1 MSLARNIVINSQPS
15 ASIQAYTGAT
25 TSFTINANSNK
36 ALYYNVTN
44 SGNTEYVFSGD
55 VTGNNPTI
63 NVLLG
68 DSLTFYVNAS
78 GHPFY
83 IKTANTTGSANAV
96 SSAQIFGPAQI
107 TVTGGTYAGVYTRV
121 ATDYNWNT
129 SNSTIVTGNNRDA
142 YFNALTGVAIL
153 YDNTTN
159 WYIATGV
166 ELINGTDLVPT
177 NTFQTTWGLSQ
188 SGSIDYPNS
197 TVDPTYGSVSFF
209 TSSGNGTSLG
219 SFTWT
224 PLSVGTYYYNC
235 SNHAAMY
242 GVINVLSA
250 PITTYVWQKQES
262 ISSTWNNID
271 PSVGTGQGTPTY
283 QTPILDE
290 TEDHN
295 DKYRCQLSTP
305 LGTNVPLNSNTYT
318 LNVTTPVITINTQP
332 SNITL
337 GAGLY
342 ANFSV
347 AATVSSPFPIT
358 YQWQL
363 RKSNS
368 ATWDNIS
375 GATANTLSVPNLDN
389 GDILRCVLNSTGAQ
403 QVTSNQATITIIPY
417 EITPSVGNTAI
428 PNPQVSSFTT
438 VNGYTSFLYTSD
450 PVLTDAPNDYTLAN
464 PVVIEYSNALQQA
477 SAFTV
482 QTLWTAPI
490 AKNYAIILDMNN
502 YYPCPECPPCPPCPP
517 AGGSTRPTEGL
528 LMPRYGL

>member
-1 MSLARNIVINSQPS
+1 MSLARNIVINSQPN
-15 ASIQAYTGAT
+15 ASIQAYTGAA

-44 SGNTEYVFSGD
+44 SGASAYSFSGD
-55 VTGNNPTI
+55 ITGNNPTI

-83 IKTANTTGSANAV
+83 IKTVNSTGSSNAV
-96 SSAQIFGPAQI
+96 SAAQIFGPAQI
-107 TVTGGTYAGVYTRV
+107 TITGGTYAGVYTRV

-129 SNSTIVTGNNRDA
+129 SNSTIVTGNSRDA
-142 YFNALTGVAIL
+142 YFNLLTGVAIL
-153 YDNTTN
+153 YDNTSK

-177 NTFQTTWGLSQ
+177 ATFETTWGLGQ
-188 SGSIDYPNS
+188 SGTTDHPDTS
-197 TVDPTYGSVSFF
+197 VDPTYGSVAFF
-209 TSSGNGTSLG
+209 STAGNGASVG

-235 SNHAAMY
+235 SAHASMY
-242 GVINVLSA
+242 GVINVLAA
-250 PITTYVWQKQES
+250 PTITYVWQKQES
-262 ISSTWNNID
+262 TSNTWNDIV
-271 PSVGTGQGTPTY
+271 PGTGTGQGTPTY
-283 QTPILDE
+283 QTPILNE
-290 TEDHN
+290 VEDHG

-305 LGTNVPLNSNTYT
+305 LGTNTPLNSNTYT
-318 LNVTTPVITINTQP
+318 LTVTTPVITISTQP

-337 GAGLY
+337 GAGLF

-347 AATVSSPFPIT
+347 VATVSGPFAIT

-368 ATWDNIS
+368 ANWNNIS

-389 GDILRCVLNSTGAQ
+389 GDLLRCVLNSTGAQ
-403 QVTSNQATITIIPY
+403 QVTSSQAMITIIPY
-417 EITPSVGNTAI
+417 AVGNADLPNTQVVSFTSVG
-428 PNPQVSSFTT
+428 
-438 VNGYTSFLYTSD
+438 GHTSFLYTSD
-450 PVLTDAPNDYTLAN
+450 PALTDAPNDYTLAN
-464 PVVIEYSNALQQA
+464 PVVLDYTNSIQA
-477 SAFTV
+477 ASTFAVLSFWTV
-482 QTLWTAPI
+482 PLS
-490 AKNYAIILDMNN
+490 KNYAITLNLTN
-502 YYPCPECPPCPPCPP
+502 FYPCPECPPCPPCPP
-517 AGGSTRPTEGL
+517 GGSTRPLEGL

>member
-1 MSLARNIVINSQPS
+1 MSLARNIVINSQPN
-15 ASIQAYTGAT
+15 ASIQAYTGSP

-44 SGNTEYVFSGD
+44 NANTEYAFSGD

-63 NVLLG
+63 DVLLG

-83 IKTANTTGSANAV
+83 IKTVNSTGSSNAV

-121 ATDYNWNT
+121 ATEYNWNT

-177 NTFQTTWGLSQ
+177 NTFQTTWGLAQ
-188 SGSIDYPNS
+188 SGTIDYPNS
-197 TVDPTYGSVSFF
+197 TVDPTYGSVAFYS
-209 TSSGNGTSLG
+209 SSGNGTAVG

-242 GVINVLSA
+242 GVINVLT
-250 PITTYVWQKQES
+250 PPTITYVWQKQES
-262 ISSTWNNID
+262 GSGVWNNI
-271 PSVGTGQGTPTY
+271 VAGTGTGQGTPTY

-290 TEDHN
+290 TADN
-295 DKYRCQLSTP
+295 GDKYRCQLSAP
-305 LGTNVPLNSNTYT
+305 LGTNSPLNSNTYT
-318 LNVTTPVITINTQP
+318 LTVTTPVITINTQP

-347 AATVSSPFPIT
+347 AATVSSPFAIT

-363 RKSNS
+363 RKSGS
-368 ATWDNIS
+368 ATWDNIA

-389 GDILRCVLNSTGAQ
+389 GDLLRCVLNSTGAQ
-403 QVTSNQATITIIPY
+403 QVTSSQATITIIPY
-417 EITPSVGNTAI
+417 DITPSVGNTGL

-438 VNGYTSFLYTSD
+438 VSGYTSFLYTSD
-450 PVLTDAPNDYTLAN
+450 PALTDGPDNYTLLN
-464 PVVIEYSNALQQA
+464 PVVWDYTNSIQQA
-477 SAFTV
+477 SS
-482 QTLWTAPI
+482 I
-490 AKNYAIILDMNN
+490 YAITPLWAAPAPTAYSITSFTKN
-502 YYPCPECPPCPPCPP
+502 YYPCPECPPCPPSG
-517 AGGSTRPTEGL
+517 GGSNRPTEGL
-528 LMPRYGL
+528 IVPRHGL